1 MRILPISLTEPTLAR
16 VRGLRQSVIRRPG
29 ELLARCRAGDRLW
42 VREPYHLLAAFETF
56 SPTQAVERFA
66 TIAFA
71 IDGVPDGFGRRR
83 FARTLP
89 RDCHRMHLV
98 LSEVSTGW
106 LQDISDEE
114 IQRDHGLADRVA
126 FAATWN
132 EVEAANSIAG
142 TPTSWADN
150 PRVTILRFQPVFAPI
165 ANAEFANREKAA
177 A

>member
-1 MRILPISLTEPTLAR
+1 MPSTA
-16 VRGLRQSVIRRPG
+16 
-29 ELLARCRAGDRLW
+29 
-42 VREPYHLLAAFETF
+42 
-56 SPTQAVERFA
+56 
-66 TIAFA
+66 
-71 IDGVPDGFGRRR
+71 PDGFGRRR

-89 RDCHRMHLV
+89 RNCHRMHLV
-98 LSEVSTGW
+98 LTEVASGW
-106 LQDISDEE
+106 LQDVSDEE

-126 FAATWN
+126 FAAGWN

-165 ANAEFANREKAA
+165 ANVDFANREKAA